1 MKKKVLATLLI
12 VLACACVWIALRATQ
27 NAGIAWAGVIACA
40 AGAVKLLRKSESNGP
55 HEAKE
60 VEAVVYIT
68 RDGDMFHANSS
79 CQYIYGKEKMT
90 LSREDAIKQQYK
102 PCKRCYPYA
111 RR

>member
-1 MKKKVLATLLI
+1 MKKKVLAALLI

-40 AGAVKLLRKSESNGP
+40 AGAVKLLYKSEGSGALETK
-55 HEAKE
+55 EA
-60 VEAVVYIT
+60 EAVVYVT
-68 RDGDMFHANSS
+68 HDGDMFHSNSS
-79 CQYIYGKEKMT
+79 CQYIYGKEKTT
-90 LSREDAIKQQYK
+90 LSREEAIKQRYK